1 MDGLGR
7 EAPVMGSFPE
17 GACLNRTWSLSR
29 ASDGMNTVMLM
40 PAPLLAMFF
49 QFI

>member
-1 MDGLGR
+1 M
-7 EAPVMGSFPE
+7 MGSFLE
-17 GACLNRTWSLSR
+17 GACLNRTWSLSG
-29 ASDGMNTVMLM
+29 ASDGMNTVKLM

>member
-1 MDGLGR
+1 
-7 EAPVMGSFPE
+7 MGSFLE

-29 ASDGMNTVMLM
+29 ASDGMNTAVMLM

-49 QFI
+49 QLI